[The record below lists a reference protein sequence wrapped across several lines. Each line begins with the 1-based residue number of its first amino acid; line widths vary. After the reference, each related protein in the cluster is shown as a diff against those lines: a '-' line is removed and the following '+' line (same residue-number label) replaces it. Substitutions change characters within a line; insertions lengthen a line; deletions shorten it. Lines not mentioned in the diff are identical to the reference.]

1 VNLDLATLAGLIDRA
16 AKAEDFAGELTLA
29 VQAMKSGDLLKILK
43 YDVEPA
49 LRLAS
54 ILDPDPKVAMA
65 VTVAIFGIEVFIA
78 AKQSGV
84 LDELIGQLPSFGDVL
99 KDLANIDLK
108 GADAQTPAM
117 LRAAGNSNPQ
127 V

>member
-1 VNLDLATLAGLIDRA
+1 VNLEALAGLIDRA
-16 AKAEDFAGELTLA
+16 SKAADLSGELTLA
-29 VQAMKSGDLLKILK
+29 LQAAKSGDLLQILK

-49 LRLAS
+49 LRLAA
-54 ILDPDPKVAMA
+54 IIDPDPKVDMA
-65 VTVAIFGIEVFIA
+65 ITVAIFGIEIFIA
-78 AKQSGV
+78 AKKSGV
-84 LDELIGQLPSFGDVL
+84 LDGLLSELPSFGDLL
-99 KDLANIDLK
+99 KDLEDLDLK